1 MWHKELRWMRHVVRA
16 QDQELRLDRW
26 LRHQFPTLPQSFVQT
41 QLRKRKIRLQ
51 SATASNLEATRA
63 NSLLREG
70 SVVAI
75 DAHLF
80 LSKLQPLVVQQVEQD
95 IATRQHLTTAQD
107 KRLLQLKRCVVY
119 QDAQFVVLN
128 KPHGLAVQD
137 GSTLTESLALYLPW
151 IAEVLGN
158 SHKIQQ
164 EEETQQQLRLVH
176 RLDKETSGVLVL
188 ARSRLAAAK
197 FSELLRN
204 GAVYKTYEALVASSL
219 KPSAGYSSLKKFEGR
234 SLKLPVDGKPAH
246 TLVEQVWRQNR
257 HTQPAG
263 TWVQLRPHTGRKHQL
278 RVHCAQE
285 LGMPI
290 VGDTK
295 YQGHLADRL
304 YLHATRIRFHDPF
317 TPGKFIDVSCKMQ
330 Q

>member
-1 MWHKELRWMRHVVRA
+1 MWQQELRWMRHVVRV

-26 LRHQFPTLPQSFVQT
+26 LRRQFPTLPQSFLQT

-51 SATASNLEATRA
+51 SATTSSLQAARA
-63 NSLLREG
+63 NSLLLQG

-80 LSKLQPLVVQQVEQD
+80 RSKLQPL
-95 IATRQHLTTAQD
+95 IAQQD
-107 KRLLQLKRCVVY
+107 KRLQQLKRCIAH

-137 GSTLTESLALYLPW
+137 GSGLNDSLARYLPGIAESLRNDHN
-151 IAEVLGN
+151 IE
-158 SHKIQQ
+158 Q
-164 EEETQQQLRLVH
+164 EEEQQLRLVH

-204 GAVYKTYEALVASSL
+204 GAVHKTYNALVASTST
-219 KPSAGYSSLKKFEGR
+219 PNASYSSLENFEGR
-234 SLKLPVDGKPAH
+234 EIKLPVNGKPAQ
-246 TLVEQVWRQNR
+246 TLVERVFKQNH
-257 HTQPAG
+257 HTQPG
-263 TWVQLRPHTGRKHQL
+263 TWLQLRPHTGRKHQL
-278 RVHCAQE
+278 RVHRAQE

-290 VGDTK
+290 VGDAK
-295 YQGHLADRL
+295 YGGRPADRL
-304 YLHATRIRFHDPF
+304 YLHAKRIRFPDPF
-317 TPGKFIDVSCKMQ
+317 TPERFIDVSCELKSSE
-330 Q
+330 